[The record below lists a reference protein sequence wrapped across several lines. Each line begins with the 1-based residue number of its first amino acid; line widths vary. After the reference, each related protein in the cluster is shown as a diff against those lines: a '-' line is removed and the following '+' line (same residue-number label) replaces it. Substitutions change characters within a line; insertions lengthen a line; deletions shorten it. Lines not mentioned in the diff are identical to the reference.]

1 MDVVDLDHGRL
12 FTSHLRDSC
21 HSMPQLVQQ
30 LYVEAVARID
40 RTLKPLSMQLII
52 FNALAKYQEQ
62 QLLHQR
68 LDYIPLPKFTLP
80 KAQLVAM
87 ADPRG
92 HGTHLTIQ
100 VLEAMGRELC
110 PAPPSCSQGM
120 LLHDVSLVIQQ
131 MDEVEPCRSTK
142 GTKGTGT
149 SGTAFVGAMTY
160 NLAEALMQNVTL
172 EPVSLS
178 SLSLLELADL

>member
-1 MDVVDLDHGRL
+1 MGVADLEHGRL

-21 HSMPQLVQQ
+21 HSMPQLVQK

-40 RTLKPLSMQLII
+40 RTLRPLSMQLII

-80 KAQLVAM
+80 KEQLVAM
-87 ADPRG
+87 ADPAG
-92 HGTHLTIQ
+92 HGMHLTIQ

-120 LLHDVSLVIQQ
+120 LLHDISLAIQQ

-142 GTKGTGT
+142 VGMGA
-149 SGTAFVGAMTY
+149 AFVGAMTY

-172 EPVSLS
+172 EPASLS

>member
-1 MDVVDLDHGRL
+1 MDVADLDHGRL

-30 LYVEAVARID
+30 LYMEAVARID
-40 RTLKPLSMQLII
+40 RSLKPLSMQLII

-68 LDYIPLPKFTLP
+68 LDYIPLPKFSLP
-80 KAQLVAM
+80 KEQLVAM
-87 ADPRG
+87 VDPRG

-110 PAPPSCSQGM
+110 PARPSCQGM

-131 MDEVEPCRSTK
+131 MDEVEPCRS
-142 GTKGTGT
+142 TKGTGT